1 MNASLLLY
9 RPLLRL
15 PLSSFVSADPTD
27 VLIED
32 VQLHFKPRT
41 TAIPPETEQEKEA
54 NRKKEEEEKA
64 SWTAGMVTN
73 AKSHILANLRMVVR
87 RVVVRYAH
95 TEEARQGS
103 AMDSQKI
110 DQKEEFAVGFTLDSF
125 TIQVVTILYAYRLQP
140 SCSLPCSPFSALYY
154 TVLYES
160 RRGDRWRHQHPNQEI
175 GGLGGVVLWDSL
187 RGAVFAYGGLQR

>member
-1 MNASLLLY
+1 MA
-9 RPLLRL
+9 
-15 PLSSFVSADPTD
+15 
-27 VLIED
+27 E
-32 VQLHFKPRT
+32 
-41 TAIPPETEQEKEA
+41 EKEA
-54 NRKKEEEEKA
+54 KDLVGEDA
-64 SWTAGMVTN
+64 SWTAGILNN
-73 AKSHILANLRMVVR
+73 AKSHIFANLRVVVR

-95 TEEARQGS
+95 AQEARQGS
-103 AMDSQKI
+103 AIYGQKI